1 MRKNKRKFL
10 YLLSPNKIEKNFYKD
25 LVSVFKF
32 KNISVFQLRL
42 KKYNYKNKEII
53 GKKVKQICKKFRVKF
68 IINDDVFL
76 TKKLGADGCHLG
88 QSDMNLDKARKILGK
103 KIIGITCHNSI
114 KLAREAVHGN
124 ASYIALGAFFNSK
137 TKRAKYKSDINLIKK
152 VKKLTNKPVVAIG
165 GINYKNYEKLL
176 LNGADF
182 IAISGYIWKNKN
194 LNPSDAIKLIK

>member
-10 YLLSPNKIEKNFYKD
+10 YLISPNKIQKKFYKD
-25 LVSVFKF
+25 LASIFKF
-32 KNISVFQLRL
+32 NNISVFQLRL
-42 KKYNYKNKEII
+42 KKYSYENKVII

-76 TKKLGADGCHLG
+76 AKKLGADGCHLG
-88 QSDMNLDKARKILGK
+88 QSDMKLDKARRILGK
-103 KIIGITCHNSI
+103 KIVGITCHNSI
-114 KLAREAVHGN
+114 KLVREAVHNN
-124 ASYIALGAFFNSK
+124 ASYIALGAFFNSQ
-137 TKRAKYKSDINLIKK
+137 TKKAKYKSNVNLIKR

-182 IAISGYIWKNKN
+182 IAISGYIWKNKS
-194 LNPSDAIKLIK
+194 LNPTDAIKLIK

>member
-1 MRKNKRKFL
+1 M
-10 YLLSPNKIEKNFYKD
+10 
-25 LVSVFKF
+25 
-32 KNISVFQLRL
+32 
-42 KKYNYKNKEII
+42 
-53 GKKVKQICKKFRVKF
+53 
-68 IINDDVFL
+68 
-76 TKKLGADGCHLG
+76 
-88 QSDMNLDKARKILGK
+88 GK

-137 TKRAKYKSDINLIKK
+137 TKRAKYKSNINLIKK

>member
-10 YLLSPNKIEKNFYKD
+10 YLISPNKIQKKFYKD
-25 LVSVFKF
+25 LASIFKF
-32 KNISVFQLRL
+32 NNISVFQLRL
-42 KKYNYKNKEII
+42 KKYSYENKVII

-76 TKKLGADGCHLG
+76 AKKLGADGCNLG
-88 QSDMNLDKARKILGK
+88 QYDMKLDKARRILGK
-103 KIIGITCHNSI
+103 KIVGITCHNSI
-114 KLAREAVHGN
+114 KLVREAVHNN
-124 ASYIALGAFFNSK
+124 ASYIALGAFFNSQ
-137 TKRAKYKSDINLIKK
+137 TKKAKYKSNVNLIKR

-182 IAISGYIWKNKN
+182 IAISGYIWKNKS
-194 LNPSDAIKLIK
+194 LNPTDAIKLIK